1 MPDTVRWGIIGCGNI
16 ARKFAGCLSA
26 VPGASLEAVAARD
39 LAKAEAFAADTGAA
53 RAVAGYEALVAD
65 SAIDAVYVATPHP
78 MHEAAV
84 RLAIEAGK
92 PTLCEKPFAVN
103 RASAEATIALA
114 RAKGV
119 FLMEAMWTR
128 FLPVS
133 RQVAQWLA
141 DGAIGDVRLATIDF
155 AFRAGFNPESRLFSP
170 ALAGG
175 GLLDVG
181 VYTIA
186 YANMVFGALPTK
198 AVGLATLGESGV
210 DEVAGYVLSYPGGGL
225 GVLSCGVRVSTRHE
239 ACIDG
244 STGRIVVPNYWNGS
258 RATLHAEGREPVT
271 VDLPHEGNGFEYE
284 VREVQRCLAAGL
296 TESPTMSLDET
307 LAIAGAMDDLRAQW
321 GLRYPME

>member
-1 MPDTVRWGIIGCGNI
+1 MPEIVRWGIIGCGNI

-26 VPGASLEAVAARD
+26 VPGAELAAVASRE
-39 LAKAEAFAADTGAA
+39 LAKAESFAKDTGAA
-53 RAVAGYEALVAD
+53 RAIEGYEALVNDAG
-65 SAIDAVYVATPHP
+65 IDAVYVATPHP
-78 MHEAAV
+78 MHESAV
-84 RLAIEAGK
+84 RLAIAAGR

-103 RASAEATIALA
+103 RASAEATIRLA
-114 RAKGV
+114 RERGV

-133 RQVAQWLA
+133 RQVSAWVA
-141 DGAIGDVRLATIDF
+141 EGAIGVPHLATIDF
-155 AFRAGFNPESRLFSP
+155 AFRAGFNPDSRLFSP

-186 YANMVFGALPTK
+186 YANMLFGALPTK
-198 AVGLATLGESGV
+198 AVGLATLGASGV

-225 GVLSCGVRVSTRHE
+225 GVLSCGVRASSRHE
-239 ACIDG
+239 ACLDG
-244 STGRIVVPNYWNGS
+244 SAGRIIVPSYWNGS
-258 RATLHAEGREPVT
+258 RATLYAEGQEAVT
-271 VDLPHEGNGFEYE
+271 VDLPHDGNGFEYQA
-284 VREVQRCLAAGL
+284 REVQRCIAAGL
-296 TESPTMSLDET
+296 TESPVMPLDET